1 MKKYKKRHDK
11 DMRSKSC
18 VFFHF
23 LKGDDIKNRNKLDD
37 DFQLLN
43 YFMISLSKL
52 TAAMASFV

>member
-1 MKKYKKRHDK
+1 M
-11 DMRSKSC
+11 S
-18 VFFHF
+18 FFIS
-23 LKGDDIKNRNKLDD
+23 KGDDIKNRNKLDD